1 MVAATSKFRFFTGLA
16 LSGMLLAIAGCQS
29 NSGDV
34 LNVQGKQAAGASG
47 EKVLASELNA
57 YCPTLTLREGTAYFN
72 TYARG
77 GQDDPAKI
85 VYQASIGE
93 VTRDCKRANG
103 QLTMNVAAAGRIVPG
118 PQGAAGTI
126 TMPIRVVVTRGS
138 DVLYSQL
145 HQHKVQVGDTSSAT
159 QFVFS
164 DPNVTVPEPTSRN
177 YQVFIGYDE
186 GPPKAKKEEQPKRV
200 VRRKPPAP
208 AQAARPAPV
217 QPQQPA
223 TTSESD
229 IPR

>member
-1 MVAATSKFRFFTGLA
+1 MVAATSNFRFFTGLA
-16 LSGMLLAIAGCQS
+16 LSGMMLAIAGCQS
-29 NSGDV
+29 NGGDV
-34 LNVQGKQAAGASG
+34 LNVQGKQAANASG
-47 EKVLASELNA
+47 EKVLASELMA

-93 VTRDCKRANG
+93 VTRDCKRSNG
-103 QLTMNVAAAGRIVPG
+103 QLTMNVAAAGRVVPG

-126 TMPIRVVVTRGS
+126 TMPIRVVVMRGG

-145 HQHKVQVGDTSSAT
+145 HQYKVQVSDTSSAT

-164 DPNVTVPEPTSRN
+164 DPNVTVPEPSSRN
-177 YQVFIGYDE
+177 YQVFVGYDE
-186 GPPKAKKEEQPKRV
+186 GPPKAKQEEQPKRV
-200 VRRKPPAP
+200 VRRARPAPTAQPAPAP
-208 AQAARPAPV
+208 AQ
-217 QPQQPA
+217 QQQPA
-223 TTSESD
+223 ATSESD

>member
-1 MVAATSKFRFFTGLA
+1 MHFMVAATSNFRFFTGVA
-16 LSGMLLAIAGCQS
+16 LSGMLLALAGCQS

-34 LNVQGKQAAGASG
+34 LNVQDKQAAAG

-72 TYARG
+72 TYAKG
-77 GQDDPAKI
+77 GQDDASKI

-118 PQGAAGTI
+118 PLGTAGTI

-138 DVLYSQL
+138 NVLYSQL
-145 HQHKVQVGDTSSAT
+145 HQHKVQVSDTTSAT
-159 QFVFS
+159 QFVFN
-164 DPNVTVPEPTSRN
+164 DPNVTVPEPSGRD
-177 YQVFIGYDE
+177 YQVFVGYDE
-186 GPPKAKKEEQPKRV
+186 GPPKPKAADKPRPVARKKAPARTAQQ
-200 VRRKPPAP
+200 PAP
-208 AQAARPAPV
+208 AAQ
-217 QPQQPA
+217 QQPP
-223 TTSESD
+223 TTSASD